1 MLFEKPSSIMSEF
14 HQPNLLTSG
23 AYGQSYSGSFGQ
35 NQNRFSSGVQ
45 GQAHGGHHQQ
55 GNSVMGLSQS
65 QPGTP
70 RVAKPNEVFVGNLS
84 YFCTE
89 TDLYEL
95 FSQYVPVED
104 VRIVRNDSG
113 RRSLMFG
120 FIIFPS
126 PFEAVEAVKILN
138 NHLFMGRNLK

>member
-1 MLFEKPSSIMSEF
+1 MMFENPS
-14 HQPNLLTSG
+14 
-23 AYGQSYSGSFGQ
+23 AVSYA
-35 NQNRFSSGVQ
+35 
-45 GQAHGGHHQQ
+45 AHGQFAAGHGFNNFVPHASPSQASQGRLPATSAHQ
-55 GNSVMGLSQS
+55 SAGLSSASTSSTQ
-65 QPGTP
+65 Q
-70 RVAKPNEVFVGNLS
+70 RIAKPNEVFVGNLS

-89 TDLYEL
+89 TDLFEL

-126 PFEAVEAVKILN
+126 PFEAMEAVKILN